1 MEPLLGEVKSK
12 LGKPYEDLEFL
23 LNCFSEVLIEND
35 EPELARQIPWI
46 STEEPR
52 FDEDSTQKLLHL
64 FSISFQLLN
73 LAEVN
78 GAVQNRRAEQEE
90 KGLTAV
96 SGLWGNVLAD
106 LK

>member
-23 LNCFSEVLIEND
+23 LNCLSEVLIENN

-46 STEEPR
+46 STEKPK
-52 FDEDSTQKLLHL
+52 FDNESTQKLLHL

-73 LAEVN
+73 LSEVN
-78 GAVQNRRAEQEE
+78 GAVQNRFSEIGKSQ
-90 KGLTAV
+90 T
-96 SGLWGNVLAD
+96 SSFHFQGNRGTPSE
-106 LK
+106 